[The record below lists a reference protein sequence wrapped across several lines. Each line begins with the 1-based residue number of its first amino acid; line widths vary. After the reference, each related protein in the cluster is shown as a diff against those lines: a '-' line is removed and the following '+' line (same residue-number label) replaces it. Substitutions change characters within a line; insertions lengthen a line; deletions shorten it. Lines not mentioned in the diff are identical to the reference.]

1 VLEPEGWD
9 AERVERGLAL
19 KTETRVP
26 LQNPIPVVIHYTTA
40 VARADGTI
48 SFYED
53 IYRHDAAL
61 ERALA
66 AGYPGLR

>member
-1 VLEPEGWD
+1 M
-9 AERVERGLAL
+9 
-19 KTETRVP
+19 P
-26 LQNPIPVVIHYTTA
+26 LGNPIPVVIHYTTA